1 MGASIR
7 TAIVMSR
14 LPRLVP
20 PDAPWLLGVRAG
32 LRRVRDRGQLLLI
45 GTGTAGCEFVR
56 RGAELLDLNH
66 ERVSPSSGSTE
77 PEQCSSLDP
86 TIAIPERDRT
96 LAAAADELLVLG
108 LRSNG
113 HWHRLLRDRLRTGAG
128 GVTLVDLPNLEGAT
142 VRDELASLGA
152 AVWKPT
158 SVETGPLSS
167 VPVRVATLSEDI
179 LELVPFL
186 AADGWVS
193 LSHTTRGCPGPWPE
207 QSPEDYLDSLLLSRS
222 DADHSPVGTL
232 ERILQ
237 QQRLIASARTAR
249 EGVRVVSFTAS
260 PLSLLPELRRFRP
273 HRSRWDFEPF
283 GLCLRRS
290 WLEERGARPVIYGD
304 EVTWRDLNTNDRPF
318 FQLAQSQPRAPAEAA
333 AEEQMP
339 AHIDWTIEREWR
351 HIGDLDLSQ
360 LPRECGLIFVPNY
373 ATARRIATVSSWPI
387 TLWPDP
393 AVEVGK
399 ESRVGSGQ

>member
-1 MGASIR
+1 MGARIR

-20 PDAPWLLGVRAG
+20 PDAPLLLGLRAG

-45 GTGTAGCEFVR
+45 GAGTAGCEFVR
-56 RGAELLDLNH
+56 RGAELLNVNH
-66 ERVSPSSGSTE
+66 KRVSPVSGVPDSEQRSSFHQTDE
-77 PEQCSSLDP
+77 
-86 TIAIPERDRT
+86 IPERDRI
-96 LAAAADELLVLG
+96 LAAVDELLVLG

-128 GVTLVDLPNLEGAT
+128 GVTLVDLPNLEGMT

-158 SVETGPLSS
+158 PAETGPLSS
-167 VPVRVATLSEDI
+167 VHASMTTLSEDI
-179 LELVPFL
+179 VELVPFP

-193 LSHTTRGCPGPWPE
+193 LSHTTRSCPGPWPE
-207 QSPEDYLDSLLLSRS
+207 QSLEDYLDRLLLSRRN
-222 DADHSPVGTL
+222 ADHSPVGTL

-237 QQRLIASARTAR
+237 QQRLIASERTAR
-249 EGVRVVSFTAS
+249 GGIRVVSLTAS
-260 PLSLLPELRRFRP
+260 PLSHLPELRRFRP
-273 HRSRWDFEPF
+273 HRGRWDFEPF

-290 WLEERGARPVIYGD
+290 WLEERGTRPVVYGD
-304 EVTWRDLNTNDRPF
+304 EARWGSLDRNDRPF
-318 FQLAQSQPRAPAEAA
+318 FQLAHSQPSVSAEVT
-333 AEEQMP
+333 AEEQMS
-339 AHIDWTIEREWR
+339 ARIDWTIEREWR

-360 LPRECGLIFVPNY
+360 LPREYGLVFVPNY
-373 ATARRIATVSSWPI
+373 AAARRISAVSPWPV

-393 AVEVGK
+393 TVEVG
-399 ESRVGSGQ
+399 